1 MKKLISIEGFAV
13 LANMLIIGGVGGYF
27 TGYILKRIVKVLLV
41 GLGILVFLLASL
53 AFLGTIS
60 VNYGG
65 LSAGLANLIDPQQVS
80 MIVQVIASNIPLIA
94 SFVVGLLLGIGK
106 K

>member
-1 MKKLISIEGFAV
+1 MSIEGFAV

-27 TGYILKRIVKVLLV
+27 AGYVLKRIVKVLLV

-53 AFLGTIS
+53 AVLGTIS

-65 LSAGLANLIDPQQVS
+65 LFAGFANMIDPQQVS
-80 MIVQVIASNIPLIA
+80 MIVQVIASNIPILA
-94 SFVVGLLLGIGK
+94 SFAVGFLLGIGK

>member
-1 MKKLISIEGFAV
+1 MTSIEGFAI

-27 TGYILKRIVKVLLV
+27 TGYILKRLVKVLLV

-53 AFLGTIS
+53 AFLGTIN
-60 VNYGG
+60 VNYEGFFT
-65 LSAGLANLIDPQQVS
+65 GLANLIGPQQVS
-80 MIVQVIASNIPLIA
+80 MIVQAITSYIPLVA
-94 SFVVGLLLGIGK
+94 SFAVGFLLGIGK